1 VRVAHGRS
9 PGAITGGLPYYGAL
23 ALATLGNLT
32 LTEYWLIPVAF
43 LTSTLAAVFGMG
55 GGVPLITLM
64 PGLVP
69 VAAVIP
75 LHAVT
80 QLASNASRASF
91 GWRHIE
97 LSLILPFLVGAVAGA
112 ATGGQVFLSLNLD
125 WLPAIMGV
133 VILLITW
140 VPLPQVHGTGSWP
153 IVLLGFYQTGI
164 GMLIGATGPLGAA
177 LLLRRSQ
184 QRDWLVVNSAVY
196 RSAAAVSG
204 FGSESRQHRLR
215 PAAGVRKGV
224 AEDYAGLQGEMPGKW
239 PFLRGFG
246 ALGRRLA
253 AYGGLAASTWTGFD
267 RCH

>member
-140 VPLPQVHGTGSWP
+140 VPLPQVQGAGSWP
-153 IVLLGFYQTGI
+153 IVFLGFYQTGI

-196 RSAAAVSG
+196 MGISHLLKLAAFALMGFSFGDYLLLLAGMIAAVVA
-204 FGSESRQHRLR
+204 GSWVGTRLR
-215 PAAGVRKGV
+215 SRVPEINFVFWFRLIVSALA
-224 AEDYAGLQGEMPGKW
+224 
-239 PFLRGFG
+239 LRMI
-246 ALGRRLA
+246 LMVL
-253 AYGGLAASTWTGFD
+253 L
-267 RCH
+267 